1 LGKCL
6 ALKKKVFGA
15 YSLCMTT
22 ALLSRVSLP
31 PKSPISPSLCS
42 RSFSRSLRSLNAGVP
57 TGSGKLF
64 ADAALEEAEDHATN
78 NASQRKSH
86 LQLENQHA
94 NWDGEERM
102 EDAVLR
108 MLVDKY
114 KPLRGGTIRTAEEK
128 LKQMPPSV
136 RLETTSTNADKD
148 RQSDWAN
155 QTILPAIEGHKPW
168 LTTYK
173 VPSHAATSIRT
184 GRFPPPAS
192 ARSSGVSSVDDRT
205 RRKEIELKKREKV
218 VGRLTKAKES
228 TLDYRLGIN
237 RAEAPKQIRPNPIRL
252 RGWSSLIEDKI
263 EVCQSADILLALN

>member
-1 LGKCL
+1 LTPIE
-6 ALKKKVFGA
+6 
-15 YSLCMTT
+15 LCMITT
-22 ALLSRVSLP
+22 LLSRVLLVHP
-31 PKSPISPSLCS
+31 LKSPISPSLCS
-42 RSFSRSLRSLNAGVP
+42 RSFSRSLRSLNDGGL

-64 ADAALEEAEDHATN
+64 VDAVLEEAEEHAN
-78 NASQRKSH
+78 NNSSQRKSH
-86 LQLENQHA
+86 LQFLENQHA

-128 LKQMPPSV
+128 LKQTPPSV
-136 RLETTSTNADKD
+136 RLETTSVAEA

-155 QTILPAIEGHKPW
+155 HTILPAIEGHKPW

-192 ARSSGVSSVDDRT
+192 TRSSGASSVDDRT
-205 RRKEIELKKREKV
+205 RRKEIELKKREEV

-237 RAEAPKQIRPNPIRL
+237 RADAPKRIRPNPISL
-252 RGWSSLIEDKI
+252 RGWTSLIEDKI
-263 EVCQSADILLALN
+263 EVCRSLDIPLT